1 MAVRI
6 DIAMAQRRM
15 VQSRSRAK
23 LLLREGKIL
32 LNGRICTK
40 PSEMAED
47 DDIIEIVG
55 GDLPFVGRG
64 GCKLAGA
71 LDVFHIVLAERIC
84 LDIGSSTGGF
94 TDCMLQNG
102 ASLVYAVDVGHD
114 QLDARLRE
122 DKRVRCMEGTDIRDV
137 AQLPVL
143 PSFCSIDVSF
153 ISLRLVLPEAYR
165 LLEERGSCVALIKPQ
180 FEAGKSHIGKQG
192 IVRSAGVHRQVL
204 KEILAFAGELGFS
217 VRGLCPSPIRGGS
230 GNAEYLLYL
239 SKSEGFPDVEI
250 HVENTVRDAGLN
262 GG

>member
-1 MAVRI
+1 
-6 DIAMAQRRM
+6 MAQRGL

-23 LLLREGKIL
+23 LLLREGRVL
-32 LNGRICTK
+32 LNGSPCTR

-47 DDIIEIVG
+47 GDIIEIVG

-64 GCKLAGA
+64 GLKLAGA
-71 LDVFHIVLAERIC
+71 LEAFSISLAGRIC
-84 LDIGSSTGGF
+84 LDIGASTGGF

-114 QLDARLRE
+114 QLDSRLRG
-122 DKRVRCMEGTDIRDV
+122 DARVRCMEGTDIRDV
-137 AQLPVL
+137 AQLPAA

-165 LLEERGSCVALIKPQ
+165 LLEETGSCMALVKPQ
-180 FEAGKSHIGKQG
+180 FEAGRAHIGKHG

-204 KEILAFAGELGFS
+204 DEILAFAAELGFS
-217 VRGLCPSPIRGGS
+217 IRGLCPSPIHGGS
-230 GNAEYLLYL
+230 GNTEYLLYL
-239 SKSEGFPDVEI
+239 TKGDAAASLPIDPGDV
-250 HVENTVRDAGLN
+250 VRAAGLN